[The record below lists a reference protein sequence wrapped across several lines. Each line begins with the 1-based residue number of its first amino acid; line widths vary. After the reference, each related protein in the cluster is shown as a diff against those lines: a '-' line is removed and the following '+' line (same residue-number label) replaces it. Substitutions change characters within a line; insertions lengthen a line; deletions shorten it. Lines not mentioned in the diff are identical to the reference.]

1 MNSLIE
7 NTLDICD
14 LTLQG
19 VDNISCLLAVN
30 TVSVERSGLN
40 FKNVFSF
47 IKKSHSLTVQHWLT
61 IKDKEIYILVSGKL
75 KKQIM
80 VSKKQCRL
88 YFIHDIIS
96 TISL

>member
-19 VDNISCLLAVN
+19 VDNISCLLALN

-47 IKKSHSLTVQHWLT
+47 IKKKSLPYCSALVNNKRQR
-61 IKDKEIYILVSGKL
+61 DIYLSQWKI